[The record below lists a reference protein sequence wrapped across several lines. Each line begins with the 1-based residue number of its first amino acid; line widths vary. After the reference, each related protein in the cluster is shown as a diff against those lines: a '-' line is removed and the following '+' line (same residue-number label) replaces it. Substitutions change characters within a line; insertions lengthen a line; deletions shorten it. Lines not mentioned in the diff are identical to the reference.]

1 MKPSKPLFEVGQ
13 RVFIDELKEIGKIVA
28 VHGYDPY
35 VEANVYSLT
44 LDVSG
49 NEVMWTEK
57 HLSAVED
64 ARP

>member
-13 RVFIDELKEIGKIVA
+13 RVFIDELKMTGKIAA